1 MRKWLQLIV
10 ATLLCV
16 VNISCGDSLSDEQR
30 PNSQTANEILKNKL
44 VGTWVS
50 RPYQNDDNGNITL
63 ELKSNG
69 TGCFSEMYETHDYEE
84 WIWFFSWSCID
95 YGEDKQLVL
104 TINEEGVDTDLF
116 YHIIEITSTKL
127 VLIHYGMLEANQMEL
142 YREDSDDSNDD
153 IFKSNSQESYTIDA
167 NGNTIDISI
176 TTNIEY
182 EVVIPKS
189 CKSWITITDSR
200 SAIHNDILQI
210 QIAANNTVEER
221 KADIEIIEANGKK
234 LDSFT
239 ILQDGYTLQGVLTLH
254 TDKQTYKVGDKIYFT
269 VADSNNFDFTPE
281 SVIFDANSFDEVT
294 NPFTPT
300 VDGKYKFYAVYGDAI
315 SNFVEVVV
323 TPTVPALPEDAE
335 PANTSFKHH
344 ILLVDHTGNTCSF
357 CPRMMMALKEV
368 EENGAYHG
376 KYYEAM
382 SHSYSTSDPA
392 SSSAAY
398 AVTGHYNIGGDYPSL
413 TYNFYHTKISSYNAE
428 DIKNQIDALWKES
441 ADASVTASTSLAT
454 KSVVVN
460 TAVKA
465 AVAGEYSVTAWLLED
480 GIEAKQTGATADWMN
495 IHNNAIRS
503 IAVGDPISGYELGTI
518 EAGKSAEQVLSL
530 DITSAAW
537 NRDNLKVMLIVS
549 KKNEKGKFEV
559 VNVAICPV
567 NGSIRY
573 EYNI

>member
-1 MRKWLQLIV
+1 MKISKFIALIAAAATIV
-10 ATLLCV
+10 AGCEPSQQEEPVSADAKLSVAETVLE
-16 VNISCGDSLSDEQR
+16 VNT
-30 PNSQTANEILKNKL
+30 P
-44 VGTWVS
+44 
-50 RPYQNDDNGNITL
+50 
-63 ELKSNG
+63 
-69 TGCFSEMYETHDYEE
+69 
-84 WIWFFSWSCID
+84 
-95 YGEDKQLVL
+95 
-104 TINEEGVDTDLF
+104 
-116 YHIIEITSTKL
+116 IE
-127 VLIHYGMLEANQMEL
+127 
-142 YREDSDDSNDD
+142 
-153 IFKSNSQESYTIDA
+153 F
-167 NGNTIDISI
+167 
-176 TTNIEY
+176 
-182 EVVIPKS
+182 
-189 CKSWITITDSR
+189 
-200 SAIHNDILQI
+200 
-210 QIAANNTVEER
+210 TVEDPEGNDVT
-221 KADIEIIEANGKK
+221 A
-234 LDSFT
+234 
-239 ILQDGYTLQGVLTLH
+239 
-254 TDKQTYKVGDKIYFT
+254 
-269 VADSNNFDFTPE
+269 E

-294 NPFTPT
+294 NPFIPT

-315 SNFVEVVV
+315 SNYVEVVV

-368 EENGAYHG
+368 EENEAYHG

-382 SHSYSTSDPA
+382 SHSYSPSDPA

-503 IAVGDPISGYELGTI
+503 IAVGDTISGYELGAI
-518 EAGKSAEQVLSL
+518 EAGESAEQVLSL
-530 DITSAAW
+530 DILASSW
-537 NRDNLKVMLIVS
+537 NCDNLKVMLIVS
-549 KKNEKGKFEV
+549 KKNEKGKYDV
-559 VNVAICPV
+559 ANVAICPL
-567 NGSIRY
+567 NQSITY
-573 EYNI
+573 DYK